1 MRSTRGLSMET
12 KMKTKAFRQTLSL
25 SACTTLALAVTLPA
39 SADDLS
45 GWYVGGS
52 AGQSQANIA
61 KKEIVAD
68 LLTGGLVT
76 TSFKKDE
83 TDLGFKL
90 LAGYRWNRY
99 FSLEGGYFDLGEFS
113 YKATTN
119 PAGSKKGELE
129 FSGWN
134 LDLVGMAPVS
144 ERSALFARIG
154 AHRGEAD
161 VTFTDSGAVA
171 TIDPRSSKTD
181 TNYKAGVGY
190 QFNVTDALA
199 LRVEAER
206 YRMNDA
212 VGNKGDLDL
221 ISAGFVYY
229 FTNRQ
234 STTSEK
240 PLPAKAPNV
249 VVVPLPAGT
258 EEYCTLLDIQ
268 FEIAQEKIERGEQEK
283 LAVVA
288 TFLNRYPKTS
298 AVIEGHSDNVGST
311 ERNLELSQGR
321 AESVK
326 EYLIDKHRI
335 ERRRLTAIGYGE
347 TRPIQSN
354 DTEAGKRA
362 NRRIAT
368 IIGCATDIAGLEPL
382 PARMTLALH
391 IEFDTDDATVKPM
404 YRDELRKV
412 AGFMKA
418 NPRITATME
427 GHADNTTPDTAQ
439 SISRQ
444 RAQSIATY
452 LEKEFGVARSRM
464 TVQGYGAT
472 RRFAYN
478 TSAEGQQENRRVNII
493 LDYRD

>member
-1 MRSTRGLSMET
+1 
-12 KMKTKAFRQTLSL
+12 MKTKAFRQTLSL
-25 SACTTLALAVTLPA
+25 SACATLALAVTLPA

-45 GWYVGGS
+45 GWYIGGS

-68 LLTGGLVT
+68 LLTAGLVT

-99 FSLEGGYFDLGEFS
+99 FSLEGGYFDLGKFG
-113 YKATTN
+113 YNATTN

-154 AHRGEAD
+154 AHHGEAD
-161 VTFTDSGAVA
+161 VTYTDSGAVA
-171 TIDPRSSKTD
+171 TLDPRSSKTD
-181 TNYKAGVGY
+181 TNYKAGVGFQY
-190 QFNVTDALA
+190 SVTNALA
-199 LRVEAER
+199 LRLEAER

-221 ISAGFVYY
+221 ISAGFVYH
-229 FTNRQ
+229 FIGKQSTASSEPGQRQ
-234 STTSEK
+234 SASE
-240 PLPAKAPNV
+240 L

-258 EEYCTLLDIQ
+258 EQYCTLLDIE

-311 ERNLELSQGR
+311 ARNMELSQGR

-326 EYLIDKHRI
+326 EYLIDEHRI

-354 DTEAGKRA
+354 DTEEGKRA

-412 AGFMKA
+412 AGFLKA

-427 GHADNTTPDTAQ
+427 GHADNATPDTAQ
-439 SISRQ
+439 RISRA

>member
-362 NRRIAT
+362 NR
-368 IIGCATDIAGLEPL
+368 
-382 PARMTLALH
+382 
-391 IEFDTDDATVKPM
+391 
-404 YRDELRKV
+404 
-412 AGFMKA
+412 
-418 NPRITATME
+418 
-427 GHADNTTPDTAQ
+427 
-439 SISRQ
+439 
-444 RAQSIATY
+444 
-452 LEKEFGVARSRM
+452 
-464 TVQGYGAT
+464 
-472 RRFAYN
+472 
-478 TSAEGQQENRRVNII
+478 
-493 LDYRD
+493 